1 MGKNGKEIAYQWNSG
16 HTWKKC
22 LGLAGMGI
30 LLGGLLLGSWNM
42 PVQSLAHSA
51 GSEHSVL
58 ATDPPNFQKGGFA
71 EIARQVTPAVV
82 NITVSKQAAVP
93 MSGLPFDPMRKFF
106 GRPGGPGFQDRS
118 PMTPFPRVQGVGS
131 GVIVSPDGYVMTN
144 HHVVE
149 GAQEITVSLPDKR
162 EFSGTVIGLD
172 PQTDLAV
179 IKVDATDLPFVP
191 WGDSSRLQVAEYV
204 LAVGNP
210 FGLNSTVTLG
220 IVSALGR
227 GGMGITQY
235 EDFIQTDAAINP
247 GNSGGALV
255 NTRGEL
261 VGINTA
267 IFSRTGGYQ
276 GVGFAV
282 PTKLAKPVYTSLV
295 STGSVVRGFLGVG
308 IQAVTPDLAE
318 SFQLGKAQ
326 GALVTNVIPG
336 SPADQAGIQRGDVIM
351 EYEGQAVVD
360 PRSLQGQVLGTAVGD
375 HVSLVL
381 MRDGRKVIV
390 EPVIREQNKPTQV
403 SQANSM
409 RQDGPLAGVAVQNLN
424 GQIAQQLGLA
434 EEVSGVVVMEV
445 LPGSYAERAGL
456 AQGDVIS
463 EINRKPVG
471 SERDF
476 IQVVSHLE
484 KQQDALIF
492 IHRGKGALYL
502 TIKI

>member
-1 MGKNGKEIAYQWNSG
+1 MEKNGKAVVHQWDLSPA
-16 HTWKKC
+16 WQRS

-30 LLGGLLLGSWNM
+30 LVGALLLGSWNN
-42 PVQSLAHSA
+42 PVPTFAHKAESDH
-51 GSEHSVL
+51 GMQT
-58 ATDPPNFQKGGFA
+58 TDPPLLQKGGFA
-71 EIARQVTPAVV
+71 DIAKRVTPAVV
-82 NITVSKQAAVP
+82 NITVSKQATVP
-93 MSGLPFDPMRKFF
+93 MSGMPFDPMKEFF
-106 GRPGGPGFQDRS
+106 GLPGAPGLQPRQDQA
-118 PMTPFPRVQGVGS
+118 PMPDLQGAGS
-131 GVIVSPDGYVMTN
+131 GVIVSSDGYVLTN
-144 HHVVE
+144 NHVVE
-149 GAQEITVSLPDKR
+149 GAREITVTLPDKR
-162 EFSGTVIGLD
+162 EYPGTVVGLD

-179 IKVDATDLPFVP
+179 IKVGATDLPFVP
-191 WGDSSRLQVAEYV
+191 WGDSSQLQVGEYV

-255 NTRGEL
+255 NTQGEL

-267 IFSRTGGYQ
+267 IFSRSGGYQ

-282 PTKLAKPVYTSLV
+282 PTKLAKPIFSSLV
-295 STGSVVRGFLGVG
+295 KTGSVVRGFLGVG
-308 IQAVTPDLAE
+308 IQAVTPDLAA
-318 SFQLGKAQ
+318 SFQLDKAQ
-326 GALVTNVIPG
+326 GALVTNVMPG
-336 SPADQAGIQRGDVIM
+336 SPADQAGIQRGDVIV
-351 EYEGQAVVD
+351 EYEGEAVVD
-360 PRSLQGQVLGTAVGD
+360 PRTLQGQVVGTVVGNQI
-375 HVSLVL
+375 SLVV
-381 MRDGRKVIV
+381 MREGEKMTLR
-390 EPVIREQNKPTQV
+390 PVIREQNKPTQV
-403 SQANSM
+403 ARANPM
-409 RQDGPLAGVAVQNLN
+409 KHDGPFAGVAVQDLD
-424 GQIAQQLGLA
+424 GRIAKQLGLA

-445 LPGSYAERAGL
+445 MPGSYAERAGL

-463 EINRKPVG
+463 EINRKPVS

-476 IQVVSHLE
+476 IQVISHLE